1 MPTLHVEVTL
11 TVDDLVKAVQ
21 RLDDEDFE
29 RFMVMIQWEAS
40 RRRRPPASGP
50 VALPRSSEEGSV
62 PEVDS
67 D

>member
-29 RFMVMIQWEAS
+29 RFMVAMQWVAS
-40 RRRRPPASGP
+40 RRRPAAPS
-50 VALPRSSEEGSV
+50 LPDNDAASASRKAGTK
-62 PEVDS
+62 PRGR
-67 D
+67 